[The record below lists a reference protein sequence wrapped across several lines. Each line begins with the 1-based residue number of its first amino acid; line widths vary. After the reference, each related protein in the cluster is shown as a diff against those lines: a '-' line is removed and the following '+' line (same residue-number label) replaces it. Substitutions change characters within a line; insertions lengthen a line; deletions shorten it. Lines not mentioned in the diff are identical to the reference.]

1 MGYHA
6 CDAWKIDKFGCC
18 PLEQFAFQAFLS
30 ACHVITGELQTLR
43 QLVQL
48 AQAIDWKSTSAVIL
62 LSIQILDVCRHHMM
76 MHLSQWRPL
85 LPLAA

>member
-1 MGYHA
+1 MR
-6 CDAWKIDKFGCC
+6 
-18 PLEQFAFQAFLS
+18 
-30 ACHVITGELQTLR
+30 ACHVFTGELQTSG

-48 AQAIDWKSTSAVIL
+48 AHAINWKITSAVIL
-62 LSIQILDVCRHHMM
+62 LSIQILDVCRHHMT